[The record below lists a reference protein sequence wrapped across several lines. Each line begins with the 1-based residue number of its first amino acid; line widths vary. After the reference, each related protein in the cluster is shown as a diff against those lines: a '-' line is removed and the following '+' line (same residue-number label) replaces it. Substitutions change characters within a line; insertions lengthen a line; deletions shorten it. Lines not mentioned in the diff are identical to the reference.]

1 MTNEKSCP
9 LQEEGGVK
17 RRVMLIQNPKNEQN
31 GYIVVETVGVF
42 LPFLLLVISI
52 LSLVNIVT
60 LQARVHNA
68 LTQTANTLSMY
79 CYVLKVTGAADGLMA
94 ADSRA
99 TGSGESIGAVID
111 GISALS
117 KGDGFGGGAE
127 NRAFEV
133 IEEAMG
139 DPKAIVQMLANYGLG
154 ELRGLATEQLVRPF
168 VIRFLATDEMTGE
181 EYLSSVRVINFDLR
195 DCVIV
200 DRNGNVKLTV
210 NYEIEYTFGALRLP
224 FGPALRV
231 TQTAVTKAWLGG
243 SGEGYW

>member
-1 MTNEKSCP
+1 MINDKLQMTN
-9 LQEEGGVK
+9 
-17 RRVMLIQNPKNEQN
+17 NEPN

-79 CYVLKVTGAADGLMA
+79 SYVLKATGAADGLMA
-94 ADSRA
+94 ADNKA
-99 TGSGESIGAVID
+99 TSSGESIRAVID
-111 GISALS
+111 GINFLS
-117 KGDGFGGGAE
+117 KGHGISGGTE
-127 NRAFEV
+127 NRALEV
-133 IEEAMG
+133 IEEAIG
-139 DPKAIVQMLANYGLG
+139 DPKSIIQMLANYGLG

-168 VIRFLATDEMTGE
+168 VMRFLASNEMTGE
-181 EYLSSVRVINFDLR
+181 EYLNSVRVINFDLR

-200 DRNGNVKLTV
+200 DRNGNIKLTA

-224 FGPALRV
+224 FGPTLRI

>member
-1 MTNEKSCP
+1 MHKDED
-9 LQEEGGVK
+9 
-17 RRVMLIQNPKNEQN
+17 

-79 CYVLKVTGAADGLMA
+79 SYVLKATGAADGLMA
-94 ADSRA
+94 ADNKA
-99 TGSGESIGAVID
+99 TSSGERIRAVID
-111 GISALS
+111 GINSLS
-117 KGDGFGGGAE
+117 KGNGIGGGAE

-139 DPKAIVQMLANYGLG
+139 DPISIVQKLANYGIG

-168 VIRFLATDEMTGE
+168 VMRFLANDEMTGE
-181 EYLSSVRVINFDLR
+181 EYLNSVRVINFDLR

-224 FGPALRV
+224 FGPSLRI
-231 TQTAVTKAWLGG
+231 TQTAVTKAWLDG